1 MFAYLENQ
9 GSLDF
14 VPSTSEELTGGRWM
28 TMDIGDVDGDDD
40 FDVVLGGG
48 YLSVGLFAYSDL
60 AEQLSETGDPVLIL
74 KNTLN

>member
-1 MFAYLENQ
+1 
-9 GSLDF
+9 
-14 VPSTSEELTGGRWM
+14 M

-48 YLSVGLFAYSDL
+48 YLSVGLFAYPDL
-60 AEQLSETGDPVLIL
+60 AEQLSETGDPGLIL